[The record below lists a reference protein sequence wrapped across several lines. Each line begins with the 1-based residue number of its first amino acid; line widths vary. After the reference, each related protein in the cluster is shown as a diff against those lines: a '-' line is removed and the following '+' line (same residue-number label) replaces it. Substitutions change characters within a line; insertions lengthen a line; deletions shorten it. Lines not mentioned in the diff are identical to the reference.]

1 MTSGFDLMHHTAF
14 TLSVWTHTFAGFLMH
29 HAWLCHS
36 ECYSFSYV
44 VCVNIWE
51 STRCAHTA
59 GVIWALLP
67 LDWCMKQL
75 TWQIHN
81 NSTINT
87 LESAEKHTLTIRGHI
102 VEWSHKPKRVKNLH
116 THTQKNLFWLTHW
129 SSMQWTCTWERKNER
144 QRRRER
150 EIKYW
155 GQITERSKNKTKHG
169 VISALKITDIVM
181 TYKWGCSVKE
191 KYMSKA
197 LSNSQTIFAINDRLA
212 KLYDAT
218 TQKNG

>member
-14 TLSVWTHTFAGFLMH
+14 TLSVWTHTLAGILMH

-36 ECYSFSYV
+36 ERYSFSYV

-51 STRCAHTA
+51 SSRCAHTA

-87 LESAEKHTLTIRGHI
+87 LESTEKHTLKIRGHI
-102 VEWSHKPKRVKNLH
+102 VEWSHKPKRVKNLDTH
-116 THTQKNLFWLTHW
+116 THTK
-129 SSMQWTCTWERKNER
+129 RKNVFDLHTGPACSEHAHEKER
-144 QRRRER
+144 MKDRGVERER
-150 EIKYW
+150 ERDKVLRT
-155 GQITERSKNKTKHG
+155 GNRKK
-169 VISALKITDIVM
+169 
-181 TYKWGCSVKE
+181 
-191 KYMSKA
+191 
-197 LSNSQTIFAINDRLA
+197 
-212 KLYDAT
+212 
-218 TQKNG
+218 QK

>member
-116 THTQKNLFWLTHW
+116 THTKKSVLTYTLVQHAVN
-129 SSMQWTCTWERKNER
+129 MHMRKKEWKTEEE
-144 QRRRER
+144 RER
-150 EIKYW
+150 DKVL
-155 GQITERSKNKTKHG
+155 R
-169 VISALKITDIVM
+169 TDNR
-181 TYKWGCSVKE
+181 KK
-191 KYMSKA
+191 
-197 LSNSQTIFAINDRLA
+197 
-212 KLYDAT
+212 
-218 TQKNG
+218 QK